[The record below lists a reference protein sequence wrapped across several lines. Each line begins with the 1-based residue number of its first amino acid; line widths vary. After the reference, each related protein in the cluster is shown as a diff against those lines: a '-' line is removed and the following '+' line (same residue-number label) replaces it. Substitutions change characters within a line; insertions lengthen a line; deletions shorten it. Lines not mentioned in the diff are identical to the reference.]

1 MIDSIIKDRCTGCE
15 GCASV
20 CPTKCIDMVQNYE
33 GFLCLKL
40 IQINV
45 LIVKCALI
53 YARLLI
59 MTKIIGILWTKKL
72 RMPLNQIMMNL
83 EEYALQEL
91 YFYLL
96 QLILLNTMA
105 LYMVLHL
112 MEAIMLFI
120 NRLPQQVK

>member
-33 GFLCLKL
+33 AFLCLKL

>member
-1 MIDSIIKDRCTGCE
+1 MPQVNLNKCVNCKMCINI
-15 GCASV
+15 
-20 CPTKCIDMVQNYE
+20 CPVINYD
-33 GFLCLKL
+33 K
-40 IQINV
+40 NHRN
-45 LIVKCALI
+45 IVD
-53 YARLLI
+53 
-59 MTKIIGILWTKKL
+59 KKL

-120 NRLPQQVK
+120 NRLHQQVK